1 MPSEPRRI
9 ELEITANKEG
19 TKKIVDKLE
28 NIEGRLDD
36 IEENLKPWKFGVIGC
51 VLGPFIH
58 IMKKFKKTGR
68 NSSKLEKTHQKQ
80 IENIL
85 KPKKSEEEAGTKL
98 MEIVGEIVRIIGFI
112 GSIVVLIVNIIVW
125 NNNIVVER
133 IGLIAFA
140 IFALMIILAINRNME
155 REAERQLKERQNTYR
170 EQVEKNIQLRS
181 TENEDQQLGEN
192 VLGLIKLNL
201 SSINEYYTWSQKQAK
216 SAFFW
221 ATVICMAGCVLCGL
235 GILIP
240 VLKDNIDFK
249 YSVIPV
255 IGGVIADVIGGTIF
269 FVYRKSLTQLNYY
282 HKALHEDQRF
292 LSSVN
297 LISKFKNDDLGDE
310 MLQKIIQSTID
321 MNLVGFACQD
331 EEKTEEKGENKSKKA
346 EQSNS

>member
-19 TKKIVDKLE
+19 TQ
-28 NIEGRLDD
+28 
-36 IEENLKPWKFGVIGC
+36 
-51 VLGPFIH
+51 
-58 IMKKFKKTGR
+58 MKKFKKTGR

-85 KPKKSEEEAGTKL
+85 KPEKSEEEARTKW
-98 MEIVGEIVRIIGFI
+98 MEIVGIIGVTC
-112 GSIVVLIVNIIVW
+112 SVVLLIVNIIVW
-125 NNNIVVER
+125 NNIVVEG
-133 IGLIAFA
+133 IGFIMFA

-155 REAERQLKERQNTYR
+155 REAERQLKEKQDTYR
-170 EQVEKNIQLRS
+170 EQVEKNIRLRS

-192 VLGLIKLNL
+192 VLGLMKLNL

-216 SAFFW
+216 SAFLW
-221 ATVICMAGCVLCGL
+221 ATGICIAGCGLCGL

-255 IGGVIADVIGGTIF
+255 IGGVITDVISGTIF

-321 MNLVGFACQD
+321 MNLAGFACQD
-331 EEKTEEKGENKSKKA
+331 KEKTEEKGENKSKKA

>member
-1 MPSEPRRI
+1 
-9 ELEITANKEG
+9 
-19 TKKIVDKLE
+19 
-28 NIEGRLDD
+28 
-36 IEENLKPWKFGVIGC
+36 
-51 VLGPFIH
+51 
-58 IMKKFKKTGR
+58 
-68 NSSKLEKTHQKQ
+68 
-80 IENIL
+80 
-85 KPKKSEEEAGTKL
+85 
-98 MEIVGEIVRIIGFI
+98 MEIVEIIGVTC
-112 GSIVVLIVNIIVW
+112 SVALLIVNIIVW

-133 IGLIAFA
+133 IGFIMFA
-140 IFALMIILAINRNME
+140 IFALMIILAISRNME
-155 REAERQLKERQNTYR
+155 RETERQLKEKQDTYR
-170 EQVEKNIQLRS
+170 EQVEKNIRLRS

-192 VLGLIKLNL
+192 VLGLMKLNL

-216 SAFFW
+216 SAFLW
-221 ATVICMAGCVLCGL
+221 ATVICIAGCGLCGL

-255 IGGVIADVIGGTIF
+255 IGGVITDVIGGTIF

-321 MNLVGFACQD
+321 MNLAGFACQD
-331 EEKTEEKGENKSKKA
+331 KEKTEEKGENKSKKA